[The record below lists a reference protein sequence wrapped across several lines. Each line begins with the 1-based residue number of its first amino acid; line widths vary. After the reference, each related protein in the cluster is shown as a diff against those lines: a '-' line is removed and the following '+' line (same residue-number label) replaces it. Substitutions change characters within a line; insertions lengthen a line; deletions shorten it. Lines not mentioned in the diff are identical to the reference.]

1 MQEFLTNGYAAAS
14 MDRVATA
21 AGVSK
26 ATVYSHFQDKAS
38 LFSALIQ
45 QLAEDKFQATCFD
58 IHAEEALIGP
68 PRDVLTQL
76 AQDILNEATCDDQG
90 CEFMRLLIGESG
102 RFPELAQPYIENVA
116 KPILDGLTRYLSAHS
131 ELNLTDPAATA
142 CTFMGTLIYF
152 AMLQRMLGGKQTMPM
167 ESDRIVK
174 TLVDLIA
181 PAH

>member
-45 QLAEDKFQATCFD
+45 KLAADKFQATCFD
-58 IHAEEALIGP
+58 IYAEEALSGP
-68 PRDVLTQL
+68 PRVVLTRL
-76 AQDILNEATCDDQG
+76 AQDILNERTCDDQG

-116 KPILDGLTRYLSAHS
+116 KPIIDGLTRYLSAHS
-131 ELNLTDPAATA
+131 ELNLADPEATA
-142 CTFMGTLIYF
+142 RMFMGTLVYY
-152 AMLQRMLGGKQTMPM
+152 AMLQRMLGGEQTMPM
-167 ESDRIVK
+167 DSDRIVV
-174 TLVDLIA
+174 TLVDRIA
-181 PAH
+181 PL